1 MPPTT
6 EREEGYN
13 EAAND
18 FATALTELRRQHG
31 IPNGIPLPECVDII
45 HIVARFKELR
55 AIRFGYEKDIR

>member
-18 FATALTELRRQHG
+18 FSTALTELR
-31 IPNGIPLPECVDII
+31 IPAEKGREFVDII
-45 HIVARFKELR
+45 HLVARFKELR